1 MSFGL
6 TDIRTTVL
14 SYIPYDKGFMYANGT
29 RFSETNTMYSIMY
42 DGNAVPYIPYTEYK
56 WISPKWNGKKNP
68 NEAWIRNDTVNALDF
83 LINQATSRQ
92 RSLIMATNKRT
103 VQARNN
109 QLSQG
114 TLTQLKGYG
123 NRGGKNVYI

>member
-14 SYIPYDKGFMYANGT
+14 SYIPYKSGFMYANGT

-42 DGNAVPYIPYTEYK
+42 DGNAVPYISYQEYGFVHYRSGKLVTENQYF
-56 WISPKWNGKKNP
+56 IQ
-68 NEAWIRNDTVNALDF
+68 EDTVNALDF

-92 RSLIMATNKRT
+92 RSLII
-103 VQARNN
+103 NN
-109 QLSQG
+109 
-114 TLTQLKGYG
+114 
-123 NRGGKNVYI
+123 